1 MPTNSSTGRSRLLAA
16 LCAAGVLVLWALHW
30 PHLIADF
37 PNFSPWEDYAK
48 YTDEGWYGS
57 AAIWATLF
65 GRWRMPGA
73 FNPAVALPVWPTL
86 EWLLFQFTGVTVG
99 AARGL
104 ALCVFGGNLLL
115 SYAVLRAAGARHIT
129 AYGAV
134 LLLSGSMYFWAFSRL
149 AILEPLLSFWIL
161 GGWLLALR
169 LRLLQGASRTLA
181 LLGLGFL
188 SCLAVLTKTTAVF
201 LLPGTALLLGWATGW
216 QRKRV
221 VHDISI
227 TFLGG
232 TLPWLA
238 YYLLFARRYALDF
251 HYLFTV
257 NYTVTPKGLHDHLLA
272 YWYAAHGLLWVGPW
286 LVCTVLALLAAA
298 GALSSNF
305 RRSPLI
311 HASLLSAVGYIL
323 FIGWHNNPQ
332 PRYYMVLAYP
342 VVFVAVLGVQSL
354 FLLPKAG
361 RILAGAAVA
370 MLAVIFVRD
379 VKNSI
384 WYVRHPQYTLLN
396 AATGLTAYIDAHP
409 DGAKR
414 LLLSISGDEI
424 TLFTHLPAIC
434 DDFGTGGL
442 DERILRYRPG
452 WYAQWNELDP
462 GTLEDI
468 HDAGYSL
475 RAVAHW
481 HAFDDE
487 DRDDLILYRMVRTE
501 PADTEQNSPAAIK

>member
-1 MPTNSSTGRSRLLAA
+1 M
-16 LCAAGVLVLWALHW
+16 LWALHW

-65 GRWRMPGA
+65 GHWRMPGA
-73 FNPAVALPVWPTL
+73 FNPAVALPVWPAL
-86 EWLLFQFTGVTVG
+86 EWLLFQFTGVTVE
-99 AARGL
+99 AARGF

-115 SYAVLRAAGARHIT
+115 SYAVLRAAGAHRLA
-129 AYGAV
+129 AYSAV

-161 GGWLLALR
+161 AGWLLALR
-169 LRLLQGASRTLA
+169 LRPLQDASRTLA
-181 LLGLGFL
+181 LLGLGLL
-188 SCLAVLTKTTAVF
+188 SCLAVLTKTTAIF

-216 QRKRV
+216 QHKRV
-221 VHDISI
+221 LRDTSI
-227 TFLGG
+227 TLLGG
-232 TLPWLA
+232 ALPWLA

-286 LVCTVLALLAAA
+286 LVCTVLALIAAA
-298 GALSSNF
+298 GALSSGF

-342 VVFVAVLGVQSL
+342 VVFVAMLGVQSL
-354 FLLPKAG
+354 LLLQGAG

-370 MLAVIFVRD
+370 MLAIIFARD

-384 WYVRHPQYTLLN
+384 WYARHPQYTMLQ

-468 HDAGYSL
+468 HSAGYNL
-475 RAVAHW
+475 LAVAHW

-487 DRDDLILYRMVRTE
+487 DRDDLILYRMVPMEPTE
-501 PADTEQNSPAAIK
+501 STGQDSPEAN